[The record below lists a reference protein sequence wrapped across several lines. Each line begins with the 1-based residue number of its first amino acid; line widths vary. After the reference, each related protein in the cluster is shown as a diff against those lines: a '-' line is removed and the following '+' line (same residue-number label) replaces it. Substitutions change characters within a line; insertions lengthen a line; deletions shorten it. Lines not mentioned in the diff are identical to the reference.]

1 MARNDEFDH
10 LDGEDDREPGGE
22 GKSGPSLFLIAL
34 IVVAA
39 IAAAFVIQN
48 QERAEVQY
56 LVFFESEFRIWTAIA
71 FAMLLGAVL
80 DRLVIAWWR
89 RSRRRN

>member
-1 MARNDEFDH
+1 MARDDDFEN
-10 LDGEDDREPGGE
+10 LDDPDRHEPGGQ
-22 GKSGPSLFLIAL
+22 GSNGPSPFLVAL
-34 IVVAA
+34 VVVAV

-48 QERAEVQY
+48 QERAEIQY
-56 LVFFESEFRIWTAIA
+56 LVFFENEFRIWTAIA
-71 FAMLLGAVL
+71 FAMVLGAVL